1 MVMPGAAERN
11 SLNASRLLGYDGFP
25 ETLSSLF

>member
-1 MVMPGAAERN
+1 MVMHRAPERN

-25 ETLSSLF
+25 ETLSLF